1 MDHLSQ
7 HPVGNLR
14 DICPMADAVWFYL
27 VASYSLS
34 RACSVYLPCWL
45 LLASKSVCISH
56 SASTSPTVFRNRSY
70 AVCNSSLLLSL
81 YANDLGGNRCGTDV
95 YLPGVRH
102 VVLGVIL
109 ERTFSFTKGLSVGG
123 MLIGSALVSGI
134 VGGASFHG
142 WGIAIG
148 ILSGITYGCYSL
160 LTKTAL
166 KKGYS
171 PLSPVLYG
179 SLLMGILALP
189 TIEGG
194 VTVNVV
200 AQNPS
205 VVLLLLLG
213 LGIVT
218 FVLPFFLYGK
228 GLQGL
233 SAGTASTLSII
244 EPMAATLLSVVVLH
258 DSLGIPQVIGI
269 VLILLS
275 VVLLGKADK

>member
-1 MDHLSQ
+1 MLITGTVGRSGGDHSCVNHYEKRLPMDHLSQ

-109 ERTFSFTKGLSVGG
+109 ERNLFFYKR
-123 MLIGSALVSGI
+123 LVRRR
-134 VGGASFHG
+134 
-142 WGIAIG
+142 
-148 ILSGITYGCYSL
+148 Y
-160 LTKTAL
+160 
-166 KKGYS
+166 
-171 PLSPVLYG
+171 
-179 SLLMGILALP
+179 
-189 TIEGG
+189 
-194 VTVNVV
+194 
-200 AQNPS
+200 
-205 VVLLLLLG
+205 
-213 LGIVT
+213 
-218 FVLPFFLYGK
+218 
-228 GLQGL
+228 
-233 SAGTASTLSII
+233 
-244 EPMAATLLSVVVLH
+244 
-258 DSLGIPQVIGI
+258 
-269 VLILLS
+269 
-275 VVLLGKADK
+275 ADR